1 MAEQLDQIP
10 CIGELYAYRGV
21 PDVDEDAPPLV
32 LPWHQGDIFENVN
45 LPGLVSTMGML
56 FLHPCTM
63 RKGAALVDHVT
74 MIAVE
79 EFSGKKVLDGDEAW
93 GRHWKSRYALM
104 PLANL
109 RDREVRGGTHV
120 ADFSKLATVPSSE
133 LNRGKRIATLT
144 DTGRLHLLQRSFHH
158 FSRVV
163 VPLGDLRAG
172 MRGVNREIE
181 LQHDWVEAA
190 CDSWKEWTDDS
201 LARAEQEFDAYL
213 TAEERRR
220 RLSDIQ
226 QETDIVCEVMKEIE
240 SRYKS

>member
-21 PDVDEDAPPLV
+21 PDVDEDAPPLC
-32 LPWHQGDIFENVN
+32 LPWHQGDIFENVD
-45 LPGLVSTMGML
+45 LPGLESTMGML

-63 RKGAALVDHVT
+63 RKRAALVEQVT

-79 EFSGKKVLDGDEAW
+79 EFSGKKVLDGDDAW
-93 GRHWKSRYALM
+93 DRHWKSRYSVM

-109 RDREVRGGTHV
+109 RNREVRGGTHV

-133 LNRGKRIATLT
+133 LNRSKRIAALT
-144 DTGRLHLLQRSFHH
+144 DAGRLHLLQRSFHH
-158 FSRVV
+158 FSRLV

-190 CDSWKEWTDDS
+190 CDACKEWTDES
-201 LARAEQEFDAYL
+201 VARAERDFDAYL
-213 TAEERRR
+213 TEEDRRQ